1 MTLFVVIAALMLLFA
16 LACVLVPLVRSG
28 QVNIDPATLAR
39 RRLKVLDH
47 ARDNEIISAQEYAVK
62 REVLAQ
68 ELLIAL
74 EPKSMPRSRATLIAI
89 LAVALLL
96 PASAIVLYRVLGQPL
111 ALDAQAVA
119 ALSKPAADSPEAQA
133 ADMQQAIAGLAAK
146 LQQKPDDAEGW
157 TLLGRAYKST
167 ERFAE
172 ARDALKHASDLQ
184 PDQPDTM
191 IEYAEALA
199 LASESRHIA
208 GAPRVL
214 LERALTL
221 DPQNQR
227 GLWLLGIGDYQ
238 QGKFASAIATWNRLL
253 VLLPKDSEIA
263 NSVKQQVAEAQSQL
277 SGNAPQTSTA
287 TSDPAKNPAAT
298 NPSAADN
305 TIANT
310 VTPKLSVHVVLDAT
324 LRDQVAPGATLFIY
338 ARAVSGPPMPLAIQ
352 RLHADQLPITITL
365 DDSMAMMPSMKLSLF
380 PQVVIGA
387 RISKSGNAIAQR
399 GDLQTLSKPLP
410 ITQKEVIDLSIDQVV
425 P

>member
-1 MTLFVVIAALMLLFA
+1 VTLFVVIAALMLVFA

-28 QVNIDPATLAR
+28 QANIDPATLAR
-39 RRLKVLDH
+39 RRLKVLDD
-47 ARDNEIISAQEYAVK
+47 ARSNEIISAQEYADK

-74 EPKSMPRSRATLIAI
+74 EPKSMPRSRAALIAI

-96 PASAIVLYRVLGQPL
+96 PASAIVLYRILGQPL

-199 LASESRHIA
+199 LASESRHID
-208 GAPRVL
+208 GEPRVL
-214 LERALTL
+214 LERALKL

-238 QGKFASAIATWNRLL
+238 QGKFASAIATWNGLL
-253 VLLPKDSEIA
+253 VLLPKDSEVA
-263 NSVKQQVAEAQSQL
+263 NSVKQQIAEAQSQL

-287 TSDPAKNPAAT
+287 TGEPAKNVAAT
-298 NPSAADN
+298 KPSAVD
-305 TIANT
+305 TTTANA
-310 VTPKLSVHVVLDAT
+310 VTAKLSVHIVLDAK
-324 LRDQVAPGATLFIY
+324 LKDKLSPGAALFIY
-338 ARAVSGPPMPLAIQ
+338 AKAVSGPPMPLAIQ
-352 RLHADQLPITITL
+352 RLRADQLPITITL

-387 RISKSGNAIAQR
+387 RISKSGNAIAQS
-399 GDLQTLSKPLP
+399 GDLQTLSKPLA
-410 ITQKEVIDLSIDQVV
+410 ITQKEVIELSIDQVV